1 LTLLTALAFL
11 TLSLCLLLTLRAPRR
26 RTKNRFSEN
35 VFLIFSY
42 MFSTTELRV
51 LVGLLDGKTI
61 AQIADELLLTHPSVS
76 KTLRSA
82 QRRAGFPLTEQ
93 RGRRLRLTADGT
105 RVAVAAQQ
113 VLVELGQLDRLAAE
127 VRAGA
132 SGGLRVVATAT
143 ICNYVLPSVI
153 GGLLSEVADAD
164 LRIQAAPGGAD
175 VWTMFDS
182 GDYEVAIARDLPPP
196 HIAATHLFDD
206 QLSLCVA
213 PGSDLAGRDIRW
225 ADVSGR
231 TLIGP
236 IGEDVMWGQFSLLGI
251 RGRSWVRVSTVPLAK
266 RLVEDGRG
274 VALLYRTVA
283 LEEAAAGRIVML
295 PLPDTPI
302 SVSYW
307 MAVRGGLASP
317 LADRFTRLLT
327 EHVARLGPS

>member
-1 LTLLTALAFL
+1 
-11 TLSLCLLLTLRAPRR
+11 
-26 RTKNRFSEN
+26 

-93 RGRRLRLTADGT
+93 RGRRLWLTADGT

-143 ICNYVLPSVI
+143 ICNYVLPPVI

-236 IGEDVMWGQFSLLGI
+236 IGEDAMWGQFSLLGI

-274 VALLYRTVA
+274 IALLYRTVA

-317 LADRFTRLLT
+317 LTDRFTRLLT